1 MHFNTLFIFVNSQLL
16 ETLGCFVISLRR
28 YFVIMRH
35 YTITPEDAGLRL
47 DQYLAKVKPDLTRSF
62 IQKLIKGGSVFVN
75 NKKTVKTALK
85 LKESDELVVIVP
97 SIKETGIQAEKIPL
111 DIIYEDKDIVV
122 VNKPAGMVVHP
133 TDHGAH
139 VSGTLVNAVL
149 HHCKKSLSG
158 IGGEMRPGIVHRLDK
173 DTSGLII
180 VAKNDKAH
188 NHVSSQI
195 QERTV
200 TKRYIALLKGH
211 LSPMEGSI
219 EAPLLK
225 THGEI
230 DMQVSGRKN
239 AKYALTHYKV
249 KEYIGKY
256 SLVEVQIVTGRT
268 HQIRVHFASIGHP
281 VCGDEMYG
289 DKIQCCRDAINL
301 VPTTLARQ
309 FLHAEYLKFRL
320 PKNNEWIELHAPLA
334 DDLKHV
340 LKKLKK

>member
-1 MHFNTLFIFVNSQLL
+1 MLFRYIV
-16 ETLGCFVISLRR
+16 TSL
-28 YFVIMRH
+28 FCSPMRH
-35 YTITPEDAGLRL
+35 YTVTSEDTGLRL
-47 DQYLAKVKPDLTRSF
+47 DQFLTKIKPDLTRSF
-62 IQKLIKGGSVFVN
+62 IQKLIKSGSVFVN
-75 NKKTVKTALK
+75 NKKIKKNAFK
-85 LKESDELVVIVP
+85 IKENDELILIIP
-97 SIKETGIQAEKIPL
+97 SIKETGIQSEKIPL
-111 DIIYEDKDIVV
+111 DIVYEDKDIIVI
-122 VNKPAGMVVHP
+122 NKPAGMVVHP

-149 HHCKKSLSG
+149 YHCKGSLSG
-158 IGGEMRPGIVHRLDK
+158 MGGEKRPGIVHRLDK

-188 NHVSSQI
+188 NNIARQI

-200 TKRYIALLKGH
+200 TKRYITLLKGH
-211 LSPMEGSI
+211 LSPKKGSI
-219 EAPLLK
+219 EAPMEK
-225 THGEI
+225 THGQH
-230 DMQVSGRKN
+230 DMRVSGRKS

-249 KEYIGKY
+249 VKYIDGY

-289 DKIQCCRDAINL
+289 DQ
-301 VPTTLARQ
+301 TLNSKLETLKLNRQ

-320 PKNNEWIELHAPLA
+320 PKNNEWIELRAPIPK
-334 DDLKHV
+334 DLVSV